1 MDCSSMVSIAT
12 FGQEIG
18 VQIPAGLLSRIQINN
33 WVINSEIIQAYD
45 WATPIVIPVTVS
57 WLVGGDK

>member
-18 VQIPAGLLSRIQINN
+18 VQIPAGLLSRIQIKNCVFN
-33 WVINSEIIQAYD
+33 TQIIQACD
-45 WATPIVIPVTVS
+45 QATLIVITLTVS
-57 WLVGGDK
+57 SLVGGDK